1 MGAMTRVASLVL
13 LLALSAAPAWSEE
26 LPWAKPSQAPPGG
39 GPGPAPTPITT
50 LVGQVAALFPKVEGD
65 VLKVDGGQ
73 VTLSIGQRDGV
84 VAGVELV
91 VVHEGE
97 ELKHP
102 KTGEVLGKKEET
114 VGRVRVEE
122 VAEAYCVAKV
132 ITSRGSG
139 ITPGDKAR
147 VSSGKIRLTVLPLS
161 TGIRDTLIEAAVQE
175 LVDLLTRTGRFSVG
189 MGDPLGL
196 ALQQQG
202 IKPEEALEGKGL
214 KQVAERFK
222 AENVLVIHFKRVET
236 KPYMDVRLFEMPRP
250 EPALSTAFFVPPSI
264 RPTTQGS
271 RFSQG
276 GPGNP
281 PQAKQRSLL
290 ARLLGRELEAG
301 SYSSAEN
308 SIPLREVAKFPYAV
322 LAIDVGIMPK
332 DKIPRMVVSDGYK
345 VYMYKI
351 AGTKLEP
358 EWSMSV
364 RSRGQVFSLY
374 LVDLDGD
381 GVFEVLGN
389 RHDPQGGLNSFILG
403 VKDGKPRYLD
413 DSIEEFLFAVD
424 SKGEG
429 HKQTVWTQRFS
440 REKFFTQGQA
450 EQMAWKNGKLV
461 TDKPV
466 RVHPAFRPM
475 GAVLSNMNGKDSRVV
490 AFIDEYNRLQMAAE
504 GEDLWRSGTAVGGGS
519 ITIEQ
524 ETGVVSARVR
534 RTAFYKIEPT
544 PLAIDLDGDGVDE
557 VVVPQ
562 NIVKEGLLA
571 VIFKTPAGF
580 RLQSIDTGFEGT
592 ITALGGYKT
601 DDATQPVIIATVV
614 RYKNILKTQAETQV
628 IMTVPQE

>member
-1 MGAMTRVASLVL
+1 MRRFPSLVLLAPVL
-13 LLALSAAPAWSEE
+13 LLALSAVPVSA
-26 LPWAKPSQAPPGG
+26 QAPPSV
-39 GPGPAPTPITT
+39 GPAPTPITS
-50 LVGQVAALFPKVEGD
+50 LVAQVTALFPKVEGD
-65 VLKVDGGQ
+65 VLKVDGGE
-73 VTLSIGQRDGV
+73 VTLSIGRRDGI

-102 KTGEVLGKKEET
+102 KTGEVLGKKEEM

-122 VAEAYCVAKV
+122 VAEAYSVARV
-132 ITSRGSG
+132 TTSKSGG

-161 TGIRDTLIEAAVQE
+161 TGIRDNLIEAAVQE
-175 LVDLLTRTGRFSVG
+175 LVDGLTRTGRFSVG
-189 MGDPLGL
+189 MGDPIGVAL
-196 ALQQQG
+196 AQQG
-202 IKPEEALEGKGL
+202 VKPEDALEGKGL
-214 KQVAERFK
+214 RQAAERFK
-222 AENVLVIHFKRVET
+222 AENVLVLHFKRVDT
-236 KPYMDVRLFEMPRP
+236 KPYMDVRLYELPRP
-250 EPALSTAFFVPPSI
+250 EAALTTAFFVPPSI

-276 GPGNP
+276 GSANP

-301 SYSSAEN
+301 SYSSGEN
-308 SIPLREVAKFPYAV
+308 TIPLREVAKFPFAA

-332 DKIPRMVVSDGYK
+332 DKIPRMAVSDGYK
-345 VYMYKI
+345 VYMYKVV
-351 AGTKLEP
+351 GTKLEA

-403 VKDGKPRYLD
+403 VKDGKPRYLA

-424 SKGEG
+424 AKGEG

-440 REKFFTQGQA
+440 KEKFFSQGQA

-461 TDKPV
+461 TDKAV

-475 GAVLSNMNGKDSRVV
+475 GAVFSNVNGKDSSRAL
-490 AFIDEYNRLQMAAE
+490 AFVDEFNRLQIAVE
-504 GEDLWRSGTAVGGGS
+504 SEDIWRSGTAVGGGS
-519 ITIEQ
+519 IILEQ
-524 ETGVVSARVR
+524 ETG
-534 RTAFYKIEPT
+534 
-544 PLAIDLDGDGVDE
+544 
-557 VVVPQ
+557 
-562 NIVKEGLLA
+562 
-571 VIFKTPAGF
+571 
-580 RLQSIDTGFEGT
+580 
-592 ITALGGYKT
+592 
-601 DDATQPVIIATVV
+601 
-614 RYKNILKTQAETQV
+614 QV
-628 IMTVPQE
+628 

>member
-1 MGAMTRVASLVL
+1 MTRLTSLAL
-13 LLALSAAPAWSEE
+13 LLTLSAVPASAQT
-26 LPWAKPSQAPPGG
+26 PTPV
-39 GPGPAPTPITT
+39 GPAPTPITS
-50 LVGQVAALFPKVEGD
+50 LVAQVTALFPKVEGD
-65 VLKVDGGQ
+65 VLKVAGGE
-73 VTLSIGQRDGV
+73 VTLSIGRRDGI
-84 VAGVELV
+84 VAGVELM

-102 KTGEVLGKKEET
+102 KTGEVLGKKEEM

-122 VAEAYCVAKV
+122 VAEAYSIARVT
-132 ITSRGSG
+132 TSKSGG

-161 TGIRDTLIEAAVQE
+161 TGIRDNLIEAAVQE
-175 LVDLLTRTGRFSVG
+175 LVDGLTRTGRFSVG
-189 MGDPLGL
+189 MGDPLGVAL
-196 ALQQQG
+196 AQQG
-202 IKPEEALEGKGL
+202 VKPEDALEGKGL
-214 KQVAERFK
+214 QQVAERFK
-222 AENVLVIHFKRVET
+222 AENLLVLHFKRVDT
-236 KPYMDVRLFEMPRP
+236 KPYMDVRLYEMPRT
-250 EPALSTAFFVPPSI
+250 EAALTTAFFVPPSI
-264 RPTTQGS
+264 RPTTQGG

-276 GPGNP
+276 GPANP

-301 SYSSAEN
+301 SYSSGEN
-308 SIPLREVAKFPYAV
+308 SIPLKEVAKFPFAV

-332 DKIPRMVVSDGYK
+332 DKIPRMAVSDGYK
-345 VYMYKI
+345 VYMYKVV
-351 AGTKLEP
+351 GTKLEA

-403 VKDGKPRYLD
+403 LKDGKPRYLE

-424 SKGEG
+424 IKGEG

-440 REKFFTQGQA
+440 KEKFFTQGQA

-461 TDKPV
+461 TDKAV
-466 RVHPAFRPM
+466 RVHRAFRPM

-490 AFIDEYNRLQMAAE
+490 AFIDEYNRLQMAAD

-519 ITIEQ
+519 ITLEQ
-524 ETGVVSARVR
+524 ETGVVSSKVR

-557 VVVPQ
+557 VIVPQ
-562 NIVKEGLLA
+562 NIVKEGLIA
-571 VIFKTPAGF
+571 IVFKGPAGF

-592 ITALGGYKT
+592 ITALGGFKT
-601 DDATQPVIIATVV
+601 DDANQPTIIATVV
-614 RYKNILKTQAETQV
+614 RYKNFLKTQADTQV
-628 IMTVPQE
+628 IMTIPQE